1 MSQVLLRQEHHDQ
14 SSRQTLC
21 VQVWLP
27 RADDRVSP
35 ESAADASGAVRPS
48 SGRWPIIGRRAVC
61 NAVTVRICWWPIRP
75 AARFCFRPADHHISG
90 WAVLLGYI
98 RRGPFHAVPT
108 SGRAVS
114 TVIQLNTYLINIII
128 YNMYKGRIFEL
139 FEFSNTVNFDILVK
153 FEVHWKSILE
163 IKLYFKLETFRTSNS
178 SRKNKS
184 NINTVIN
191 IPNQYIT
198 KYK

>member
-1 MSQVLLRQEHHDQ
+1 
-14 SSRQTLC
+14 
-21 VQVWLP
+21 
-27 RADDRVSP
+27 
-35 ESAADASGAVRPS
+35 
-48 SGRWPIIGRRAVC
+48 
-61 NAVTVRICWWPIRP
+61 
-75 AARFCFRPADHHISG
+75 
-90 WAVLLGYI
+90 
-98 RRGPFHAVPT
+98 
-108 SGRAVS
+108 
-114 TVIQLNTYLINIII
+114 
-128 YNMYKGRIFEL
+128 MYKGRIFEL
-139 FEFSNTVNFDILVK
+139 FEFSNTVNFDIFVK